1 MIESSD
7 LAMEKAKVLAPSTV
21 LMVDAQ
27 KRFYKET
34 FLKKYFPR
42 KPDAV
47 AK

>member
-1 MIESSD
+1 V
-7 LAMEKAKVLAPSTV
+7 EKAKVLAPSTV

-27 KRFYKET
+27 KRFSDET

-47 AK
+47 AN

>member
-1 MIESSD
+1 
-7 LAMEKAKVLAPSTV
+7 MEKAKVLAPSTV

-27 KRFYKET
+27 KRK

-47 AK
+47 ANMSCDGFFIFGPS